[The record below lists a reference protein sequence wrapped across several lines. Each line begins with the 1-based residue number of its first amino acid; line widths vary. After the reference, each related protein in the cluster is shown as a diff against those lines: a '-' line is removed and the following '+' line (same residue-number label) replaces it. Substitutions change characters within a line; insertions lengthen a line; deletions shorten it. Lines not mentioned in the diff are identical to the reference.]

1 MLQFCEIG
9 IGMHFYVP
17 KEAGDDELLLLLRI
31 HPSSEKVELVCE
43 GGVPEVLNERLE
55 RVKQLLA
62 KYKDTEVEAF
72 VG

>member
-9 IGMHFYVP
+9 MGMHFYVSG
-17 KEAGDDELLLLLRI
+17 EAEDDELHLLLRI
-31 HPSSEKVELVCE
+31 HPSSGKIELVCE

-62 KYKDTEVEAF
+62 KYKDTKVEAF